1 MEGEKKYMEERSES
15 GRRKSLTI
23 TLYPVELEIIKKMR
37 ELGYPPISGLIREW
51 IRREGERLG
60 K

>member
-1 MEGEKKYMEERSES
+1 MEERSES

-23 TLYPVELEIIKKMR
+23 TLYPVELEIIKKML
-37 ELGYPPISGLIREW
+37 ELGYPPISGMIREW

>member
-1 MEGEKKYMEERSES
+1 MEERSES

-37 ELGYPPISGLIREW
+37 ELGYPPISGMIREW

>member
-1 MEGEKKYMEERSES
+1 
-15 GRRKSLTI
+15 
-23 TLYPVELEIIKKMR
+23 MR
-37 ELGYPPISGLIREW
+37 ELGYPPISGMIREW